1 MNEDTRAMEISTLKE
16 SFPFNRLAEEELLNL
31 HKTGRIKDYE
41 QNEMVF
47 NEGDS
52 GDYFS
57 IILSGSIRIST
68 LIPEVGE
75 ESLSIL
81 YQGDFF
87 GEMALIDNAP
97 RSAAAIAHAP
107 TRLLIISKDE
117 FDNLVDQ
124 NNPAAYWILWGL
136 AKKLSQRLR
145 ETDQRLKAILAL
157 IRRF

>member
-1 MNEDTRAMEISTLKE
+1 MSADYAGDINTLKRF
-16 SFPFNRLAEEELLNL
+16 FPFDRLKKEELEALYES
-31 HKTGRIKDYE
+31 GEIKGYSADE
-41 QNEMVF
+41 IIF
-47 NEGDS
+47 NEGNT
-52 GDYFS
+52 GDYFC

-87 GEMALIDNAP
+87 GEMALLDDAP
-97 RSAAAIAHAP
+97 RAAAAIAHTDAE
-107 TRLLIISKDE
+107 LLIIQKNE
-117 FDNLVDQ
+117 FDELVDH

>member
-1 MNEDTRAMEISTLKE
+1 MTEDSSSEAQTLKNY
-16 SFPFNRLAEEELLNL
+16 FPFDRLNEKELKILYNSG
-31 HKTGRIKDYE
+31 HAKEYKADEII
-41 QNEMVF
+41 F
-47 NEGDS
+47 NEGDR
-52 GDYFS
+52 GDYFC

-68 LIPEVGE
+68 VIPEVGE

-87 GEMALIDNAP
+87 GEMALLDDAP
-97 RSAAAIAHAP
+97 RAAAAIAHTP
-107 TRLLIISKDE
+107 TKLLIMQKRE
-117 FDNLVDQ
+117 FDELVDK

>member
-1 MNEDTRAMEISTLKE
+1 MAADFREEVATLQNY
-16 SFPFNRLAEEELLNL
+16 FPFDRLKKEELESLF
-31 HKTGRIKDYE
+31 KSGQVKSYPADQVI
-41 QNEMVF
+41 F
-47 NEGDS
+47 NEGDT
-52 GDYFS
+52 GDYFC
-57 IILSGSIRIST
+57 IILAGSIRIST
-68 LIPEVGE
+68 VIPEVGE

-87 GEMALIDNAP
+87 GEMALIEDAP
-97 RSAAAIAHAP
+97 RSAAAIAHTEAE
-107 TRLLIISKDE
+107 LLIIQKAE
-117 FDNLVDQ
+117 FDKLVDH

>member
-1 MNEDTRAMEISTLKE
+1 MNQESSEAIILKKH
-16 SFPFNRLAEEELLNL
+16 FPFDRLKDEELNSLYDSGQIQEY
-31 HKTGRIKDYE
+31 TTDQII
-41 QNEMVF
+41 F

-52 GDYFS
+52 GDYFC

-68 LIPEVGE
+68 VIPEVGE

-87 GEMALIDNAP
+87 GEMALIDDAP
-97 RSAAAIAHAP
+97 RAAAAIAHTV
-107 TRLLIISKDE
+107 TRLLIINKKE
-117 FDNLVDQ
+117 FDALVDQ